1 MNLGFPLRGLRFDWD
16 DPVDY
21 SPEQQRAFEEMV
33 LNNYEVD
40 GSYFADKYGLPVG
53 ERRDNAQAPPAGVTL
68 STRKAATDGREERP
82 FFD

>member
-1 MNLGFPLRGLRFDWD
+1 
-16 DPVDY
+16 
-21 SPEQQRAFEEMV
+21 MV

-53 ERRDNAQAPPAGVTL
+53 ERRDNAQVQPASVTL